1 MRTTLDLPDDL
12 LRQAKI
18 VAVQR
23 GTTLRDL
30 VAQALRQEILQPMAV
45 ARPKPLPAL
54 HLADDAP
61 VLQMS
66 PAQITAVSHQLG
78 TDDDAARVG

>member
-45 ARPKPLPAL
+45 ARPRPLPAL
-54 HLADDAP
+54 YLADNAP

-66 PAQITAVSHQLG
+66 PAQITAVSHPLG